1 MTACPPPLV
10 FTISTLF
17 LASARTVTVARA
29 AAAAA
34 RLLLVLAAT
43 AHGNAPT
50 KDDGSDVE
58 EGPRGRAVE
67 ADRWA
72 DAEAVAVEAA
82 AAHRAIAGGVAGQ
95 ER

>member
-17 LASARTVTVARA
+17 LASARTVTVARAAA

-67 ADRWA
+67 ADRRP
-72 DAEAVAVEAA
+72 DAE
-82 AAHRAIAGGVAGQ
+82 AHRAIAGGVAGQ
-95 ER
+95 ERCVGGE